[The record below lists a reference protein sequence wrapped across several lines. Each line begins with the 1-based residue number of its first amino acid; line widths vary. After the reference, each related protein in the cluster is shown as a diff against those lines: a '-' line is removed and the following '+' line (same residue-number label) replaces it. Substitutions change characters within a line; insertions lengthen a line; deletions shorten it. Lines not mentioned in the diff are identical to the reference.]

1 MGARYAV
8 WCTARTRRESG
19 CTHTPSRWP
28 NAGRSR
34 SSAAGWISA
43 WSVSALS
50 ISAALRPAPSLF
62 LVTVA
67 DAQGLRVYSE
77 RSLCQRVSMST
88 AVVRQARQARIAWA
102 LVASQSPL
110 SQVLALDRDTRR
122 PAAEPSAGSGDDEPV
137 ARKAVFKQIWEVVS

>member
-1 MGARYAV
+1 
-8 WCTARTRRESG
+8 
-19 CTHTPSRWP
+19 
-28 NAGRSR
+28 
-34 SSAAGWISA
+34 
-43 WSVSALS
+43 VSALS
-50 ISAALRPAPSLF
+50 ISAALRPAPSLV